1 MTGDLDRADVTDIL
15 TAYATGAATPHD
27 AVDLVLN
34 RIARWEPALN
44 AFSARSETLRAE
56 AQASTDR
63 WASGAAMGPLDGVP
77 VVIKDNLVSRGLPA
91 AWGNPTLAG
100 RVAVHDEL
108 PVARLRAAGALV
120 IGKGN
125 TPEFAVDGYTANATF
140 GVTRNPFDPALTP
153 GGSSGG
159 VVAAVASGMAFAGL
173 ATDGGGSIRR
183 PAGYTGLVG
192 LKSGIGHVPRGDGLP
207 QLLLDFEVAGPVARS
222 LRDLRLLDAVL
233 SGRSHASAPAG
244 VARILA
250 VPTLADTP
258 CDPAI
263 LKAFATASA
272 SLSAQGHDVTTGQL
286 PYDLA
291 ALNAIWGQVAEVGL
305 SGYFRQH
312 PEVAE
317 SAGPKYREMAA
328 RGDAVAPAAF
338 QSVLMVINDLRTAA
352 RDLWGFDAIL
362 TPTSAAQPWPAEDS
376 HPPVIAG
383 MNVGPR
389 GHAVYTG
396 WVNAAGLPA
405 LAFPAPIAQGL
416 PIGLQLIGKTGAE
429 GWLMDMVYPILSPF
443 RWPDSR
449 IAH

>member
-1 MTGDLDRADVTDIL
+1 MLESFAAGT
-15 TAYATGAATPHD
+15 ATPHD
-27 AVDLVLN
+27 AVNLVLD
-34 RIARWEPALN
+34 RIAQWDPLLN
-44 AFSARSETLRAE
+44 AYSARSKTLQTD
-56 AQASTDR
+56 AQAATDR
-63 WASGAAMGPLDGVP
+63 WAKGLAMGPLDGVP

-91 AWGNPTLAG
+91 AWGNASLAG
-100 RVAVHDEL
+100 RIADHDEL

-125 TPEFAVDGYTANATF
+125 TPEFAIDGYTANTTF
-140 GVTRNPFDPALTP
+140 GVTRNPFDPTLTP

-192 LKSGIGHVPRGDGLP
+192 LKPGLGHVPRRDGLT

-222 LRDLRLLDAVL
+222 LRDLRLLDSVL
-233 SGRSHASAPAG
+233 SGRRHDPAPVGAC
-244 VARILA
+244 RILA
-250 VPTLADTP
+250 VPILAGSP

-263 LKAFATASA
+263 LQAFATAVDA
-272 SLSAQGHDVTTGQL
+272 LAAQGHDVRTGRL

-291 ALNAIWGQVAEVGL
+291 DLNTVWGQVVDVGL
-305 SGYFRQH
+305 SAYFRND
-312 PEVAE
+312 PDVAQ
-317 SAGPKYREMAA
+317 SAAPKYRAMAA
-328 RGDAVAPAAF
+328 RGDAILATTF
-338 QSVLMVINDLRTAA
+338 QSALTQINALRAAA

-362 TPTSAAQPWPAEDS
+362 MPTSAAQPWPAADS

-383 MNVGPR
+383 KSVGPR

-405 LAFPAPIAQGL
+405 IAFPAPVASGL
-416 PIGLQLIGKTGAE
+416 PIGMQLIGKIGDE
-429 GWLMDMVYPILSPF
+429 GRLMDLIAPILSPF
-443 RWPDSR
+443 RWPHLPFSG
-449 IAH
+449 